1 MRGYRLFEDNT
12 SVAIEWRIKGF
23 RIRTFLA
30 LFVFVGAFLGAGLLL
45 YSPWAGIPVI
55 LVTFTLAFAF
65 ATYTYRTDPHLVL
78 SEGTMLRLIL
88 RGVRSRFSTNYS
100 DQN

>member
-1 MRGYRLFEDNT
+1 M
-12 SVAIEWRIKGF
+12 
-23 RIRTFLA
+23 
-30 LFVFVGAFLGAGLLL
+30 FVGAFLGAGLLL

>member
-1 MRGYRLFEDNT
+1 MRGYRLFPDNT

-23 RIRTFLA
+23 RVRTFLA

-45 YSPWAGIPVI
+45 YSPWAGVPVI
-55 LVTFTLAFAF
+55 VVTFALAFAF

-78 SEGTMLRLIL
+78 SEGTMLKLIA
-88 RGVRSRFSTNYS
+88 RGVRERFSSNYIAN
-100 DQN
+100 D